1 MQQALEQVKTK
12 YIVRTRGDEF
22 YSHLEPLINV
32 FKADDS
38 KFVCG
43 NIFARN
49 WHDIPYH
56 IGDHLFI
63 CRTSIALAMYDNL
76 RSMYDGLIPLQQWA
90 VVGDNYSLLPG
101 GTSRISAPEMVLA
114 RSFLATQS
122 IPITSWNDKN
132 LFKKYFNIVDI
143 NTMTPF
149 IARWQGENKIYANN
163 FENPYAIKDMIDA
176 LSFRLFSMHR
186 LQKIISQVFQA
197 L

>member
-90 VVGDNYSLLPG
+90 VVEQLFTTS

-122 IPITSWNDKN
+122 IPITSWNDKTF
-132 LFKKYFNIVDI
+132 LKSI
-143 NTMTPF
+143 
-149 IARWQGENKIYANN
+149 
-163 FENPYAIKDMIDA
+163 
-176 LSFRLFSMHR
+176 L
-186 LQKIISQVFQA
+186 ISSTLIQ
-197 L
+197 